1 MRNVYQIKLE
11 SFYGDNKRM
20 PTYSEMLKLFDFKS
34 KNAVFRV
41 VEKLIE
47 AGLVDKDHL
56 GRLVPSEIFGE
67 IPLLGLVTAG
77 FPATVEEELAD
88 TVNLDDLLIKN
99 RPLTYMLEVDG
110 DSMIDAHIEKGDMV
124 LVEKT
129 NQAKDGDIV
138 IAEVDGEFT
147 MKYFRCSTQLT
158 AGKICEKVWLEPA
171 NKNYQPIYPE
181 HSLNINAI
189 VKAVIRKY

>member
-1 MRNVYQIKLE
+1 
-11 SFYGDNKRM
+11 M
-20 PTYSEMLKLFDFKS
+20 PTYSEMAKLFGFKS

-41 VEKLIE
+41 VEKLME
-47 AGLVDKDHL
+47 AGMVAKDHL
-56 GRLVPSEIFGE
+56 GRLIPSESFGE
-67 IPLLGLVTAG
+67 VPMLGFVTAG

-99 RPLTYMLEVDG
+99 KPMTYMLEVDG

-129 NQAKDGDIV
+129 NQAKDGQIV

-147 MKYFRCSTQLT
+147 MKYFRKKGDK
-158 AGKICEKVWLEPA
+158 AWLEPA
-171 NKNYQPIYPE
+171 NKNYKPIYPT
-181 HSLNINAI
+181 HSLNINA
-189 VKAVIRKY
+189 VLKAVIRKY

>member
-1 MRNVYQIKLE
+1 MKNIYQDKLE
-11 SFYGDNKRM
+11 SFYNKNNRM

-34 KNAVFRV
+34 KNAVFKV
-41 VEKLIE
+41 VEKLME
-47 AGLVDKDHL
+47 AGLVAKDHL
-56 GRLVPSEIFGE
+56 GRLVPTDIFRE
-67 IPLLGLVTAG
+67 DTTSVPMLGFVTAG

-99 RPLTYMLEVDG
+99 KPLTYMLEVDG
-110 DSMIDAHIEKGDMV
+110 DSMIEAHIEPGDMV

-129 NQAKDGDIV
+129 TTAKDMQIV

-147 MKYFRCSTQLT
+147 MKYFRTKD
-158 AGKICEKVWLEPA
+158 GKSWLEPA
-171 NKNYQPIYPE
+171 NKNYKPIYPE
-181 HSLNINAI
+181 HSLNINAV

>member
-1 MRNVYQIKLE
+1 MRNEYQTKIQ
-11 SFYGDNKRM
+11 SFYTKNKRM
-20 PTYSEMLKLFDFKS
+20 PSYSEMMKLFSFKS

-41 VEKLIE
+41 VEKLLE
-47 AGLVDKDHL
+47 AGMVAKDHL
-56 GRLVPSEIFGE
+56 GRLIPSETFAENIGSV
-67 IPLLGLVTAG
+67 PMLGFVTAG

-99 RPLTYMLEVDG
+99 KPLTYMLEVDG

-129 NQAKDGDIV
+129 NQAKDGQIV
-138 IAEVDGEFT
+138 IAEVDGEWT
-147 MKYFRCSTQLT
+147 MKYFRKDG
-158 AGKICEKVWLEPA
+158 AKVWLEPA

-181 HSLNINAI
+181 HSLNINA
-189 VKAVIRKY
+189 VLKAVIRKY

>member
-1 MRNVYQIKLE
+1 MRNLYQTKLE
-11 SFYGDNKRM
+11 TFYEENKRM
-20 PTYSEMLKLFDFKS
+20 PTYSEMLPLFGFKS
-34 KNAVFRV
+34 KNAVSRV

-47 AGLVDKDHL
+47 AGLVAKDHL
-56 GRLVPSEIFGE
+56 GRLIPSESFRDGITNV
-67 IPLLGLVTAG
+67 PMLGYVTAG

-88 TVNLDDLLIKN
+88 TVNLDDMLIKN
-99 RPLTYMLEVDG
+99 KPLTYMLEVDG

-124 LVEKT
+124 LVEKRAI
-129 NQAKDGDIV
+129 AKDMQIV

-147 MKYFRCSTQLT
+147 MKYFR
-158 AGKICEKVWLEPA
+158 EKGNKRWLEPA
-171 NKNYQPIYPE
+171 NKNYKPIYPE